1 MHVKNMYQ
9 GHLKILYNKR
19 NLFFYLFYLFTLE
32 TYFIRI
38 NILFII
44 YIFIYKLLNEI

>member
-19 NLFFYLFYLFTLE
+19 NLFFLF
-32 TYFIRI
+32 
-38 NILFII
+38 ILFI
-44 YIFIYKLLNEI
+44 YFRNVLYKNKYFIYYIYFYL